1 MVYGYNPCTTPTLP
15 ISPTRYLA
23 IRQEMVWTHWFTYAT
38 LAYFGVTVAFWLY
51 RLNAALGK
59 YDALY
64 IIPMLQASYI
74 VLATIAGGI
83 FFQVFRQSADLS
95 CISPGVIAYPRSPLY
110 LPCT

>member
-1 MVYGYNPCTTPTLP
+1 M
-15 ISPTRYLA
+15 SPNQVSSALIGTQSVVQAKAFSEL
-23 IRQEMVWTHWFTYAT
+23 IELWLSGQEMVWAHWFTYAT
-38 LAYFGVTVAFWLY
+38 LAYFGVTVGFWLY

-83 FFQVFRQSADLS
+83 FFQV
-95 CISPGVIAYPRSPLY
+95 
-110 LPCT
+110 

>member
-1 MVYGYNPCTTPTLP
+1 M
-15 ISPTRYLA
+15 IWS
-23 IRQEMVWTHWFTYAT
+23 HWFTYAT

-74 VLATIAGGI
+74 AL
-83 FFQVFRQSADLS
+83 
-95 CISPGVIAYPRSPLY
+95 
-110 LPCT
+110 

>member
-1 MVYGYNPCTTPTLP
+1 
-15 ISPTRYLA
+15 
-23 IRQEMVWTHWFTYAT
+23 MVWTHWFTYAT

-95 CISPGVIAYPRSPLY
+95 CISPVVIAYPMSPLY

>member
-1 MVYGYNPCTTPTLP
+1 M
-15 ISPTRYLA
+15 
-23 IRQEMVWTHWFTYAT
+23 HWFTWAT

-83 FFQVFRQSADLS
+83 FFQVFRQSAELSCSNCLPYITPVSLLDLS
-95 CISPGVIAYPRSPLY
+95 TFPY
-110 LPCT
+110 LSCVC